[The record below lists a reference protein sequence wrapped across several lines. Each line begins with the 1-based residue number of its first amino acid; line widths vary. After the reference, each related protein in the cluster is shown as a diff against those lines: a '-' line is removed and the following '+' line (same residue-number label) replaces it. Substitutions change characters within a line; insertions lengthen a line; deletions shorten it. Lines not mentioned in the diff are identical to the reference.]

1 MKGEPC
7 IRRKVV
13 IDDENFYF
21 VIGPNFVHA
30 TTPHENRPENEKLR
44 RIVDAICHEVTLA
57 QGGGEEDD
65 IHPKDEE
72 AI

>member
-1 MKGEPC
+1 MKGEAC

-44 RIVDAICHEVTLA
+44 RIVDAICHEVTEA
-57 QGGGEEDD
+57 QGGGEEDEH
-65 IHPKDEE
+65 IQ
-72 AI
+72 A